1 VKIIAANSLLFAS
14 CLPDTI
20 WWRLATR
27 RVAKTQE
34 RLLLRIVRENAV
46 TAFGREHGFSSIQTI
61 ADYRARVPVRDYSEF
76 EPYIDRCAAGE
87 ARVLSAQPVNSF
99 ALSSGSTSASKSIPY
114 TPALLRDFRRSIA
127 PWLVGIFLE
136 APGILAGKSYWQI
149 SPVAMPTS
157 QTSSGI
163 SIGFGEDTQYF
174 GPRRAALVRA
184 TLAVRESISDLRMNE
199 FHFESLRQLLAC
211 RNLRFISVWNP
222 SFLTLLLADLTRLA
236 SPLLERLRLDGLEA
250 RALELE
256 TLFRSRPSV
265 DLFSVD
271 TDGRTLPEAI
281 WPELRLISCWTDAEA
296 RDAASRLR
304 ALFPRVAI
312 QPKGLIATEGLM
324 SFPWRAAGNCLAIT
338 SHFFEFAESD
348 SENDQSPLKLAHELE
363 IGRRYSIL
371 LTTSGGFYRYRIG
384 DVVEVVGHLGQCP
397 LLAFMGK
404 EDGVVDLVGEKL
416 NALHV
421 ARTAQEVF
429 AKFAFSQR
437 FWMLAPDRSQTPPC
451 YVLYLQSDSCVPSDA
466 RSSFE
471 AALEENFHY
480 AYARRLG
487 QLGPLQLSLI
497 DPASEPEADYLR
509 ACAAR
514 GQRMG
519 DIKRH
524 CLDRQDGWSRVFKC
538 RENRLRT
545 LTAKGD
551 YEW

>member
-1 VKIIAANSLLFAS
+1 VRTIAANSFLFAS

-20 WWRLATR
+20 RWRLATR
-27 RVAKTQE
+27 RAAQAQE
-34 RLLLRIVRENAV
+34 RLLLRIVRENAA

-61 ADYRARVPVRDYSEF
+61 ADFQAQVPARDYSDF

-87 ARVLSAQPVNSF
+87 ERVLTAQPVNSF
-99 ALSSGSTSASKSIPY
+99 ALSSGSTSASKLIPY
-114 TPALLRDFRRSIA
+114 TPALLRDFQRSIS

-149 SPVAMPTS
+149 SPVATPTS
-157 QTSSGI
+157 QTPGGI
-163 SIGFGEDTQYF
+163 PIGFGEDTEYF

-184 TLAVRESISDLRMNE
+184 TLAVRESISATRMEE

-236 SPLLERLRLDGLEA
+236 SALIEQLRLDGMEA

-256 TLFRSRPSV
+256 TLFRSRPIA
-265 DLFSVD
+265 DLFFVD
-271 TDGRTLPEAI
+271 ASGRTLPEAI

-304 ALFPRVAI
+304 ALFPRAAI
-312 QPKGLIATEGLM
+312 QSKGLIATEGLM

-338 SHFFEFAESD
+338 SHFFEFAETD
-348 SENDQSPLKLAHELE
+348 SEGGQSPLKLAHELE

-384 DVVEVVGHLGQCP
+384 DVVEVVGHIGQCP
-397 LLAFMGK
+397 LLEFKSK
-404 EDGVVDLVGEKL
+404 EDGVVDLAGEKL

-421 ARTAQEVF
+421 ARAAQEVF
-429 AKFAFSQR
+429 AKFSFGQR
-437 FWMLAPDRSQTPPC
+437 FWMLAPDRSQTPQC
-451 YVLYLQSDSCVPSDA
+451 YVLYLQLDSPV
-466 RSSFE
+466 SSGALAAFE
-471 AALEENFHY
+471 AVLEENFHY

-487 QLGPLQLSLI
+487 QLGPLQLFLI
-497 DPASEPEADYLR
+497 DPASDPEADYLS

-524 CLDRQDGWSRVFKC
+524 CLDRYDGWSRVFRCK
-538 RENRLRT
+538 R
-545 LTAKGD
+545 GF
-551 YEW
+551 